1 MIGELWIANFLV
13 TDTEKDKKG
22 YFYVQIEFGLW
33 SRENRTGKISP
44 VHLFNAF
51 IGHWIIWLSPL
62 KMSSRIILAL
72 QYLWIS
78 ENRWFSWDLSPKY
91 SFCIYRVS
99 HMHQTDSLIET
110 LYLSLVWFLF
120 CLFVY
125 VWFLGFGFIFVVVVY
140 FFFLFVCSVSIL
152 FFLFIIIFLVQWWNK
167 HHQITKKNI
176 VESSSWICHIFHK

>member
-13 TDTEKDKKG
+13 TDAEKDKKG

-110 LYLSLVWFLF
+110 LYLSLVGFLF
-120 CLFVY
+120 ICLCLVSGFWVY
-125 VWFLGFGFIFVVVVY
+125 FCGCGL